1 MFAGIDVVHD
11 HPSRRWTAIAS
22 FTAQAALVGAAL
34 VYPIL
39 CPQRLSEAF
48 RHPRI
53 LVPMSSGEVRTTT
66 TVQSSGRSGRRAF
79 VTPRFVGRGPSLHP
93 QTEPSRDTGSEA
105 PPGIPD
111 GGGTLEGVF
120 NGIGT
125 GTFRPTLRPP
135 AASTHIIRL
144 STMREGMLVR
154 RIEPRYPPTAISAR
168 IEGPVKIKAIITREG
183 IIREAEVRSGNPLLV
198 GAALEAIRQW
208 RYRPYVLNGEPV
220 EVETEITV
228 NFVLGR

>member
-1 MFAGIDVVHD
+1 MFAGIDVAHD

-39 CPQRLSEAF
+39 HPQKLSEAF

-53 LVPMSSGEVRTTT
+53 LVPMSLGEVRTTT
-66 TVQSSGRSGRRAF
+66 TAPSSGHSGRRAF
-79 VTPRFVGRGPSLHP
+79 VTPLVVGRGPALHP
-93 QTEPSRDTGSEA
+93 QTEPSRDTGFEA

-111 GGGTLEGVF
+111 GGDTPQGVF

-125 GTFRPTLRPP
+125 AAFRPILHPP
-135 AASTHIIRL
+135 TTSIHIIHL
-144 STMREGMLVR
+144 STISEGMLVD
-154 RIEPRYPPTAISAR
+154 RIEPRYPPAAIVAR
-168 IEGPVKIKAIITREG
+168 IEGPVKIKAIISREG
-183 IIREAEVRSGNPLLV
+183 RIKQAEVLSGSPLLV

-208 RYRPYVLNGEPV
+208 RYRPYILNGEPV
-220 EVETEITV
+220 EVETQITV
-228 NFVLGR
+228 NFVLDR